1 LNYIHGRQ
9 KEEKE
14 RVSEREIERDRER
27 ERETEFFL
35 TIYYDGARTFILAP
49 KTDSTEAMLECEIRT
64 NY

>member
-1 LNYIHGRQ
+1 MEDKRKRKRECQ
-9 KEEKE
+9 RE
-14 RVSEREIERDRER
+14 RYRETER
-27 ERETEFFL
+27 ERETEILL